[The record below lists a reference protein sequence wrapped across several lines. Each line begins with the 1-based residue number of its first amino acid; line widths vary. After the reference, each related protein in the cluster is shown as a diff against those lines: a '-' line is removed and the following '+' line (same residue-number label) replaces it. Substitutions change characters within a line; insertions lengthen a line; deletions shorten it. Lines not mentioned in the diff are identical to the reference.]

1 MPAVKTLNLP
11 NLITCYLNLF
21 SRQPV
26 DEVLDAMLRSVLQ
39 LGGTIGIWYLA
50 FRGTNTS
57 SGFLENFNVAFIMWK
72 VFY

>member
-26 DEVLDAMLRSVLQ
+26 DEVLDAMLTSVLQ
-39 LGGTIGIWYLA
+39 LGGTISL
-50 FRGTNTS
+50 FGTWHSEVLT
-57 SGFLENFNVAFIMWK
+57 LVA
-72 VFY
+72 VS